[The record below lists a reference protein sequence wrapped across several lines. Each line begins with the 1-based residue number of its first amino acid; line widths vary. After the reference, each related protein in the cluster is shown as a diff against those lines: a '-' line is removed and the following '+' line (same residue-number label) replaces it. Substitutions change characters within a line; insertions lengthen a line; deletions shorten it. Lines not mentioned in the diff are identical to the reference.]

1 MLNVQKFANSGLS
14 SRYIIIFENKLI
26 IADVLFKISG
36 QIMDYLTNGSEI
48 AGMLFGKNEIIT
60 NFSPNSSVAA
70 GFNELK

>member
-1 MLNVQKFANSGLS
+1 M
-14 SRYIIIFENKLI
+14 I

-60 NFSPNSSVAA
+60 KFSPNSSVAA
-70 GFNELK
+70 GFKELKEKIKS